1 MFTPYVAFTKN
12 SNMGKGSTG
21 GKKNGGS
28 DKSGKPNEAWPPLQK
43 SDDEQPNTGNDLA
56 VEMKKMAEVIGK
68 MQEQLTAGLSEATEE
83 RKAAAQ
89 ESADQRSDL
98 KKLIVDTQSKFE
110 EKHNKLKRK
119 VDRLE
124 KETAK
129 KKFDHRSFA
138 IAQEKINR
146 SASLLEIL
154 EPYQMHL
161 THGETTKAE
170 FEHALQTNDG
180 GWFYNFLNQ
189 ILHCQ
194 GEVLAVSVE
203 DYVQVNK
210 KIKDHEGEKK
220 KKLVIL
226 THSPIAAS
234 LFRQRFFL
242 WQKEMKSLIEKGE
255 VQKICGA
262 EVPPNPRLRDQMPT
276 KDSRHSK
283 NKLEFAAYILKK
295 EKIITGYTVR
305 PFYDADSN
313 VIRAN
318 ITLRKDK
325 QVWGNVGEDHA
336 RSYFCGPKG
345 IQGLSDDE
353 IQIMLKRVVSGEL
366 AGAKKR
372 VRSSG
377 QSGNTPDSK
386 RVGNPAAAAFP
397 TNRQLD
403 FTKESA
409 DQGGAGEKVMDME

>member
-1 MFTPYVAFTKN
+1 
-12 SNMGKGSTG
+12 
-21 GKKNGGS
+21 
-28 DKSGKPNEAWPPLQK
+28 
-43 SDDEQPNTGNDLA
+43 
-56 VEMKKMAEVIGK
+56 MKKMADMIADI
-68 MQEQLTAGLSEATEE
+68 QAQLSTKLSEASEE

-89 ESADQRSDL
+89 ESADQRTDL
-98 KKLIVDTQSKFE
+98 KKLILDTQSKLE
-110 EKHNKLKRK
+110 EKHNELERK

-129 KKFDHRSFA
+129 KTFDHRSFA
-138 IAQEKINR
+138 MAQDKINR

-161 THGETTKAE
+161 THGDVTKAE
-170 FEHALQTNDG
+170 FEHALGTNDG

-194 GEVLAVSVE
+194 GEVMAVSVE

-210 KIKDHEGEKK
+210 KIKDHQGDKK
-220 KKLVIL
+220 KKLVIM
-226 THSPIAAS
+226 THSPIAAT

-242 WQKEMKSLIEKGE
+242 WQREMKELIEKGE
-255 VQKICGA
+255 VQKICA
-262 EVPPNPRLRDQMPT
+262 VIPPNPRLRDQMPT
-276 KDSRHSK
+276 KDSRYSK
-283 NKLEFAAYILKK
+283 NKLEYAAYKMKK
-295 EKIITGYTVR
+295 EKMITGYTVR

-313 VIRAN
+313 VIRVN

-325 QVWGNVGEDHA
+325 QVWNNVGEDHA

-353 IQIMLKRVVSGEL
+353 VHVLLKSVVNGEL

-372 VRSSG
+372 ARPSG

-386 RVGNPAAAAFP
+386 RAGNLAAAAPP
-397 TNRQLD
+397 TNRQL
-403 FTKESA
+403 TYEKAAAGVGAAEEA
-409 DQGGAGEKVMDME
+409 DGMDIEMKDQ

>member
-1 MFTPYVAFTKN
+1 
-12 SNMGKGSTG
+12 
-21 GKKNGGS
+21 
-28 DKSGKPNEAWPPLQK
+28 
-43 SDDEQPNTGNDLA
+43 
-56 VEMKKMAEVIGK
+56 MKKMAETIQK
-68 MQEQLTAGLSEATEE
+68 MHEKLSEGLTEASEE

-110 EKHNKLKRK
+110 EKHNELERK

-210 KIKDHEGEKK
+210 KIKDHEGDKK
-220 KKLVIL
+220 KKLVIMA
-226 THSPIAAS
+226 HSPIAAS
-234 LFRQRFFL
+234 PFRQRFFL
-242 WQKEMKSLIEKGE
+242 W
-255 VQKICGA
+255 
-262 EVPPNPRLRDQMPT
+262 
-276 KDSRHSK
+276 
-283 NKLEFAAYILKK
+283 
-295 EKIITGYTVR
+295 
-305 PFYDADSN
+305 
-313 VIRAN
+313 
-318 ITLRKDK
+318 
-325 QVWGNVGEDHA
+325 
-336 RSYFCGPKG
+336 
-345 IQGLSDDE
+345 
-353 IQIMLKRVVSGEL
+353 
-366 AGAKKR
+366 
-372 VRSSG
+372 
-377 QSGNTPDSK
+377 
-386 RVGNPAAAAFP
+386 
-397 TNRQLD
+397 
-403 FTKESA
+403 
-409 DQGGAGEKVMDME
+409 